1 MKKKITSKLKLTKI
15 TVASLSKA
23 PQEKGKDRSLPTT
36 QFISLRRNFLGMLIA
51 GYPMAK
57 VCFS

>member
-23 PQEKGKDRSLPTT
+23 PQEKSKDRSLPTT
-36 QFISLRRNFLGMLIA
+36 QFISCGETFW
-51 GYPMAK
+51 
-57 VCFS
+57 VC

>member
-23 PQEKGKDRSLPTT
+23 PQVADKNRSLPTT
-36 QFISLRRNFLGMLIA
+36 QFISCGETFW
-51 GYPMAK
+51 
-57 VCFS
+57 VC

>member
-36 QFISLRRNFLGMLIA
+36 QFISCGETFW
-51 GYPMAK
+51 
-57 VCFS
+57 VC

>member
-23 PQEKGKDRSLPTT
+23 PQETDKQRTLPTT
-36 QFISLRRNFLGMLIA
+36 RFISCGETFW
-51 GYPMAK
+51 
-57 VCFS
+57 VC

>member
-23 PQEKGKDRSLPTT
+23 TPIADKNRSLPTT
-36 QFISLRRNFLGMLIA
+36 QFISCGETFW
-51 GYPMAK
+51 
-57 VCFS
+57 VC